1 MERQMKLAMDKRT
14 TDKFGRM
21 RVDES
26 NISKAAVN
34 PYYGHEIPNAEALGL
49 DLQAVYHLLRDPEEM
64 AKAADT
70 FNLLPIL
77 SKHIPVSAAAP
88 SQELVVGSTG
98 TDAAFDEPYL
108 RNSLVLTEAEAILG
122 VVTGTKHE
130 LSSAYAYDAD
140 MTPGTY
146 GGVKYDGVM
155 RNIVGNH
162 VALVFEGRA
171 GPDVVVGDSKLLEKP
186 KMKKLSPRGGV
197 LLGALM
203 AISATAIAQDAQ
215 IGGDLRTIA
224 GGVKDL
230 STVKERTT
238 VVKAV
243 RKLAEGKQGMA
254 LDGLDDLVE
263 KVAETEV
270 PAAPNAMDDENGGD
284 FATQLATLLG
294 TQGMTPEVSA
304 KIQAMCAGGA
314 MDEDP
319 KPDDKKDDDKVDKPA
334 MDAALAA
341 SGKAIRESM
350 LAVRNAEIE
359 VRPIVGDLSVAMD
372 SAADVYKLAL
382 DHMKVDL
389 TCVAPAAYRA
399 VFNAVKA
406 QAAVVPPAKRLIAQD
421 AAMSGGAAFA
431 TLFPN
436 AAKPT
441 GSA

>member
-1 MERQMKLAMDKRT
+1 MKLAMDKRT

-49 DLQAVYHLLRDPEEM
+49 DLQALYHLLRDPDEM
-64 AKAADT
+64 AKAAST
-70 FNLLPIL
+70 FNELPIL
-77 SKHIPVSAAAP
+77 SKHIPVSAEKP
-88 SQELVVGSTG
+88 SPELIVGTTG
-98 TDAAFDEPYL
+98 TEAAFDEPYL
-108 RNSLVLTEAEAILG
+108 RNALNLWCAEAILG
-122 VVTGTKHE
+122 VVTQTKHE
-130 LSSAYAYDAD
+130 LSSAYSYDAD
-140 MTPGTY
+140 MTPGSY

-203 AISATAIAQDAQ
+203 AFSATAIAQDAQ
-215 IGGDLRTIA
+215 IGGNLRTIA
-224 GGVKDL
+224 GDVKDL
-230 STVKERTT
+230 STAKERKT
-238 VVKAV
+238 VIAAV
-243 RKLAEGKQGMA
+243 RKLGIAM
-254 LDGLDDLVE
+254 DGLDDIVDA
-263 KVAETEV
+263 VAETEV
-270 PAAPNAMDDENGGD
+270 PAAPNAMDEGD

-294 TQGMTPEVSA
+294 ANGLGPEEIA
-304 KIQAMCAGGA
+304 KIQAMCSGGA
-314 MDEDP
+314 MDGEP
-319 KPDDKKDDDKVDKPA
+319 EPPAKKDDDKDKIDKPA

-359 VRPIVGDLSVAMD
+359 VQPIIGNLSVAMD

-389 TCVAPAAYRA
+389 AGVDKASYRA
-399 VFNAVKA
+399 VFNAVKS
-406 QAAVVPPAKRLIAQD
+406 QASATSTTPKRSVMAQD

>member
-1 MERQMKLAMDKRT
+1 MDKRT

-77 SKHIPVSAAAP
+77 SKHVPVSANAP
-88 SQELVVGSTG
+88 AQELVVGSTG
-98 TDAAFDEPYL
+98 TDAVFDEPYL

-122 VVTGTKHE
+122 VVTQTKHE

-155 RNIVGNH
+155 RNIIGNH

-171 GPDVVVGDSKLLEKP
+171 GPDIVVGDSKLLEKP

-230 STVKERTT
+230 STVKERTAIA
-238 VVKAV
+238 KAV
-243 RKLAEGKQGMA
+243 RKLAEGKTGMA
-254 LDGLDDLVE
+254 MDGLDDLVE
-263 KVAETEV
+263 AVAETEV

-284 FATQLATLLG
+284 FATKLATLLG
-294 TQGMTPEVSA
+294 EQGMTPEVIA

-314 MDEDP
+314 MDEEP
-319 KPDDKKDDDKVDKPA
+319 KPDDKKDDKDKIDKPA

-341 SGKAIRESM
+341 SGAAIRASM
-350 LAVRNAEIE
+350 TAVRNAEID
-359 VRPIVGDLSVAMD
+359 VQPIIGNLSVAMD

-389 TCVAPAAYRA
+389 TGVDKASYRA

-406 QAAVVPPAKRLIAQD
+406 QASTTVVKRSVIAQD

-431 TLFPN
+431 SLFPN
-436 AAKPT
+436 ASKPT